1 MDTEKKF
8 IEILMVE
15 DNIDDADLM
24 AEALQ
29 REHERA
35 RVQVVEDGDAA
46 LSYLRRTGS
55 FAAAP
60 RPDLILLDLN
70 LPKKSGHE
78 LLAEIKADP
87 ELKRIPVIILTT
99 SSSDLDV
106 MSSYNLGANCY
117 ITKPLD
123 LDRFTS
129 VVGAIDRF
137 WLRTATLSP
146 R

>member
-1 MDTEKKF
+1 MNVDKRF

-15 DNIDDADLM
+15 DNSDDADMM

-29 REHERA
+29 QEDERA
-35 RVQVVEDGDAA
+35 RVRVVEDGDAA
-46 LSYLRRTGS
+46 LAYLQRRGP
-55 FAAAP
+55 FAGVA

-129 VVGAIDRF
+129 IVGAIDKF
-137 WLRTATLSP
+137 WLRTATLAP

>member
-1 MDTEKKF
+1 MTGEKRF

-15 DNIDDADLM
+15 DNNDDADLM

-29 REHERA
+29 QEHERA
-35 RVQVVEDGDAA
+35 RVKVVEDGDAA
-46 LSYLRRTGS
+46 LAYLQRSGA
-55 FAAAP
+55 FASVP

-78 LLAEIKADP
+78 VLAEIKADP
-87 ELKRIPVIILTT
+87 ELKHIPVIILTT

-129 VVGAIDRF
+129 IVGAIDKF

>member
-1 MDTEKKF
+1 MNGEKKF
-8 IEILMVE
+8 VEILMVE
-15 DNIDDADLM
+15 DNSDDADLL
-24 AEALQ
+24 ADALQ
-29 REHERA
+29 QEHERA
-35 RVQVVEDGDAA
+35 RVHVVEDGDAA
-46 LSYLRRTGS
+46 LAFLRRSGQYS
-55 FAAAP
+55 SAP

-78 LLAEIKADP
+78 LLAEIKSDAD
-87 ELKRIPVIILTT
+87 LKRIPVIILTT
-99 SSSDLDV
+99 SSSELDV
-106 MSSYNLGANCY
+106 VSSYNLGANCY

-129 VVGAIDRF
+129 IVGAIDKF

>member
-1 MDTEKKF
+1 MDGDKKS
-8 IEILMVE
+8 IEILMIE
-15 DNIDDADLM
+15 DNSDDADLM
-24 AEALQ
+24 ADALQ
-29 REHERA
+29 QQHERA
-35 RVQVVEDGDAA
+35 HVQVVEDGDAA
-46 LSYLRRTGS
+46 LAYLRRSGAFS
-55 FAAAP
+55 SAP

-78 LLAEIKADP
+78 LLAEIKSDP
-87 ELKRIPVIILTT
+87 SLKRIPVIILTT
-99 SSSDLDV
+99 SSSELDV

-129 VVGAIDRF
+129 IVGAIDKF